1 MNPELRTAP
10 SVAKPASHPRWRH
23 HYQPHHIKRDEE
35 AHHVRHEF
43 VTAWREFVRE
53 SSWEEMQYDYRMTYV
68 REFVRECPWG
78 EMQYDN
84 RMILE

>member
-1 MNPELRTAP
+1 M
-10 SVAKPASHPRWRH
+10 
-23 HYQPHHIKRDEE
+23 
-35 AHHVRHEF
+35 
-43 VTAWREFVRE
+43 TAWREFVRE